1 MWFGLVF
8 SVQLACY
15 VTADVVS
22 ADEEGVTLTVDRFDP
37 GRAVPECL
45 ERAPTASLPGD
56 FLIPCKVHTQGL
68 CSRDMIVHNEDDFSL
83 TLKVKFTQ
91 NIFITIFIF

>member
-1 MWFGLVF
+1 M
-8 SVQLACY
+8 
-15 VTADVVS
+15 ADVMS

-68 CSRDMIVHNEDDFSL
+68 CSRDMIVHNEDDFSS